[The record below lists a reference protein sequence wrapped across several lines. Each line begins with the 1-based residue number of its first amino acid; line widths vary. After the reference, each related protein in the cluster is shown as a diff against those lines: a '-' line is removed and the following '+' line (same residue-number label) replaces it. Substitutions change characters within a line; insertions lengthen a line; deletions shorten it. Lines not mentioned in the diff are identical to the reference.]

1 MVIRQNGRVIKFD
14 SVSEMKKAKAEKG
27 DSILVLPKLEGK
39 NVQIVRDITQILF
52 QVAMSAGIVLA
63 AF

>member
-1 MVIRQNGRVIKFD
+1 
-14 SVSEMKKAKAEKG
+14 MKKEKVEKG